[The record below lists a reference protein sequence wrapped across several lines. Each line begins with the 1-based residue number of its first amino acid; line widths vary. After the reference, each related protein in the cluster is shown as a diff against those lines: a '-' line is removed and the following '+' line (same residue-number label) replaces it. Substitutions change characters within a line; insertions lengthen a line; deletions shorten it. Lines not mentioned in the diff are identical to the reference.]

1 MEKQNLT
8 SAYLRLRSR
17 LKAMAATILKNE
29 DDADDALQEA
39 FSRLWAYKEMSES
52 HEIDGLAVVA
62 VRRVCISY
70 LRKRSVQLSLPID
83 DIPMAYDEPAEKV
96 WDNEAVRDLTV
107 KLMSKL
113 SPLQKSVFDMVSQG
127 MDYDVISLRLGM
139 SEESVRQNLCRARK
153 ILRNEYKKIK

>member
-70 LRKRSVQLSLPID
+70 LRKRSIRLSVPIED
-83 DIPMAYDEPAEKV
+83 TPVAYDDTAEKV

-113 SPLQKSVFDMVSQG
+113 SPLQKAVFDMVCQG
-127 MDYDVISLRLGM
+127 MDNDVISLRLGM

-153 ILRNEYKKIK
+153 ILRDEYKKIK